1 LRLVDAT
8 RRLKLLKAAGDKEG
22 AGLDVE
28 DLFASRTAISAPR
41 LDLAAEPLKGTL
53 NARLHLR
60 DRTAQLGMGRRL
72 RAQRE
77 EALRDAEELS
87 GAIDLAAER
96 ERRAAEQEAESRRL
110 RHAEAAAD
118 VAGRR
123 LEAAEEVDA
132 ALAGL
137 AAAVEG
143 YEALGRGL
151 AAELRGAGR
160 EDGNRIARNVS
171 PFLRWAVHRNALRC
185 AELMGVPRP

>member
-1 LRLVDAT
+1 MAW
-8 RRLKLLKAAGDKEG
+8 GG
-22 AGLDVE
+22 Q
-28 DLFASRTAISAPR
+28 AS
-41 LDLAAEPLKGTL
+41 
-53 NARLHLR
+53 
-60 DRTAQLGMGRRL
+60 GRY
-72 RAQRE
+72 
-77 EALRDAEELS
+77 AEELS

-185 AELMGVPRP
+185 AELMEVPRAKANRRVPLAELEQDLQRTLGLGQEDGP